1 MQIYGNG
8 DKLITSSDWHT
19 TSAGTN
25 LVYGNV
31 FNKKGITATNVI
43 GTTRHTTLKAAND
56 LDNWNFCRTPL
67 NCSFK
72 KGDTITISLFGV
84 LTGKQVGDG
93 QYKATI
99 MSADTNTCY
108 DDHPD
113 DVWIKSGSRESKTIV
128 VNADSN
134 PTNPPYVLIYSG
146 KAGNTGGNTLEIN
159 DLKVERGS
167 IATQWSPA
175 PQEYAMKSDY
185 DKLLGVGNLLTD
197 DEMNI
202 ANALKSTAAQ
212 GAISNINYLNGVSR
226 FHYKGISSYE
236 VINWPFKV
244 SPNTN
249 YRMEIVVNSTNE
261 LTALDNTMPY
271 IPWGINSK
279 ENLTDA
285 SSGDIGNWHLPLP
298 WSKEIS
304 GSITF
309 NSGSYSKL
317 YLIANFG
324 FANDGIDTDV
334 TLQIKLFRNDSIQ
347 TQIDQLRSQIE
358 QLKQSK

>member
-8 DKLITSSDWHT
+8 DKLITSSDWHN

-31 FNKKGITATNVI
+31 FDNQGFSATNVI
-43 GTTRHTTLKAAND
+43 GTTRHTTLKTIND
-56 LDNWNFCRTPL
+56 LDNWKFCRTPL

-134 PTNPPYVLIYSG
+134 PTNPPYVLIYAG
-146 KAGNTGGNTLEIN
+146 KAGSTGGNTIEIN

-175 PQEYAMKSDY
+175 PQDLVLKSDL
-185 DKLLGVGNLLTD
+185 D
-197 DEMNI
+197 
-202 ANALKSTAAQ
+202 ALKA
-212 GAISNINYLNGVSR
+212 
-226 FHYKGISSYE
+226 E
-236 VINWPFKV
+236 
-244 SPNTN
+244 
-249 YRMEIVVNSTNE
+249 
-261 LTALDNTMPY
+261 
-271 IPWGINSK
+271 
-279 ENLTDA
+279 
-285 SSGDIGNWHLPLP
+285 
-298 WSKEIS
+298 
-304 GSITF
+304 
-309 NSGSYSKL
+309 
-317 YLIANFG
+317 
-324 FANDGIDTDV
+324 
-334 TLQIKLFRNDSIQ
+334 
-347 TQIDQLRSQIE
+347 IDQL
-358 QLKQSK
+358 KQNK